1 MKSATKTISA
11 CRGSVLIIVLW
22 IAFGLVSLALYF
34 AQSMNFELRASD
46 NRVSAQAADQA
57 IDGAARYVNYLLSAQ
72 IANGSNGCL
81 IPPSGF
87 ACEAVPVGEARF
99 WVLGRDTNLL
109 TGPGKLCCGLVDE
122 ASKLNLNTAPS
133 NALIWLPRMTVD
145 LTQSI
150 LDWRDTNATG
160 PTVTYYALQQPPY
173 QCKSDPFETVDE
185 LRLLFGSSMDILVG
199 EDINRNGILDPN
211 ETDENQNNMPD
222 PGILE
227 YLTVY
232 SREPN
237 TNSDGSTK
245 VLIRPANLSPN
256 GPLATLLR
264 TNFTSDRVT
273 AILSQLQRSAAPGG
287 GGTNNRPTTV
297 TSATF
302 AGPLQFYVR
311 SGMTSTEF
319 SQISSNLTTVTNSRS
334 FIEGRVNVNTASA
347 TVLACLL
354 NGDTAAAQ
362 QLVTYRQT
370 NPNNLTS
377 IAWIIDALG
386 QNYPTDLAALEA
398 GDYLTTQSYQFSADI
413 AALGPHGRGYRRVR
427 FVFDTSTGT
436 PQLVYRQDLT
446 QLGWALGT
454 EARQKWFVA
463 KGS

>member
-1 MKSATKTISA
+1 MKASST
-11 CRGSVLIIVLW
+11 RGSVLIIVLW

-57 IDGAARYVNYLLSAQ
+57 IDGAARYINYLLSTQ

-81 IPPSGF
+81 IPPNGF
-87 ACEAVPVGEARF
+87 ACEAVPIGDARF
-99 WVLGRDTNLL
+99 WLIGRDTNSLVS
-109 TGPGKLCCGLVDE
+109 GPGKLFCGLVDE
-122 ASKLNLNTAPS
+122 ASKLNVNTAPS

-145 LTQSI
+145 LTESI
-150 LDWRDTNATG
+150 VDWRETNATG

-222 PGILE
+222 PGIIE

-245 VLIRPANLSPN
+245 VLISPANVSAN
-256 GPLATLLR
+256 GPLAGLLR
-264 TNFTSDRVT
+264 TNFSSERATQ
-273 AILSQLQRSAAPGG
+273 ILSRLQSGGAPGG
-287 GGTNNRPTTV
+287 GGTNNRPPTV
-297 TSATF
+297 TSVSF
-302 AGPLQFYVR
+302 ASPLQFFVR

-319 SQISSNLTTVTNSRS
+319 NKIGTNLTTVSNSRA

-347 TVLACLL
+347 AVLTCLL
-354 NGDTAAAQ
+354 NGNTGAAQ
-362 QLVTYRQT
+362 QLVAYRQT
-370 NPNNLTS
+370 NPNGLTS
-377 IAWIIDALG
+377 IAWVIDALG
-386 QNYPTDLAALEA
+386 QNFPTDLAALEA
-398 GDYLTTQSYQFSADI
+398 GDYLTTQSYQFTADI

-436 PQLVYRQDLT
+436 TQLVYRQDLT
-446 QLGWALGT
+446 HLGWALGS
-454 EARQKWFVA
+454 EARQKSLIA
-463 KGS
+463 KGT

>member
-1 MKSATKTISA
+1 MKPAAKNLSARRA
-11 CRGSVLIIVLW
+11 SVLIIVLW

-87 ACEAVPVGEARF
+87 ACEAVPVGDARF
-99 WVLGRDTNLL
+99 WVIGRDTNIL
-109 TGPGKLCCGLVDE
+109 TGPGKLRCGLVDE

-150 LDWRDTNATG
+150 LDWRETNATG

-185 LRLLFGSSMDILVG
+185 LRLLYGASMDILVG

-245 VLIRPANLSPN
+245 ILIKPANLSAN
-256 GPLATLLR
+256 GPLAGLLR
-264 TNFTSDRVT
+264 TNFGDRAT
-273 AILSQLQRSAAPGG
+273 AILAQLSRGAAGGG
-287 GGTNNRPTTV
+287 GGTNNRPGAQITV
-297 TSATF
+297 SF
-302 AGPLQFYVR
+302 AGPLQFFVR
-311 SGMTSTEF
+311 SGLTSAEF

-347 TVLACLL
+347 AVLACLL

-386 QNYPTDLAALEA
+386 QNYSTDLTALEA

-446 QLGWALGT
+446 HLGWALGT

-463 KGS
+463 KGP